1 MHELNVCCY
10 TPNLNCHYRQL
21 SYWQRNSRTLT
32 FTLFQDAIPKF
43 FNNTGFINT
52 STHRYTTS
60 MYTRIDHRHKHK
72 PWVTKYFSVRC
83 HTMQMADKYMQ
94 YMFLRYT
101 AARFPS
107 TTENSPS
114 QFSANVTFATHAAF
128 TGSYYRPPLHLPP
141 FIQASCLSRTH
152 CTKHLPS
159 LSSPPTRWQPLSR
172 LTARYG
178 PLRRL
183 TAEFI
188 HGSPPCSKRRV
199 LHCNLLMGHDTKITM
214 Q

>member
-1 MHELNVCCY
+1 MFAATHLTSNAIID
-10 TPNLNCHYRQL
+10 NS
-21 SYWQRNSRTLT
+21 SYLQRNSRTLT
-32 FTLFQDAIPKF
+32 FTLFQSAIPTF
-43 FNNTGFINT
+43 CNNTDLMNT
-52 STHRYTTS
+52 STHRHTTL
-60 MYTRIDHRHKHK
+60 MYTRIGHRRKHK
-72 PWVTKYFSVRC
+72 TRVTKYFSLRC
-83 HTMQMADKYMQ
+83 HTIQMADKYMQ
-94 YMFLRYT
+94 YVFLRYT

-128 TGSYYRPPLHLPP
+128 TGSYYRPPLQLPP

-188 HGSPPCSKRRV
+188 HGSPPCSERRI
-199 LHCNLLMGHDTKITM
+199 LHCNLLMGHSNQDPNVFRI
-214 Q
+214 